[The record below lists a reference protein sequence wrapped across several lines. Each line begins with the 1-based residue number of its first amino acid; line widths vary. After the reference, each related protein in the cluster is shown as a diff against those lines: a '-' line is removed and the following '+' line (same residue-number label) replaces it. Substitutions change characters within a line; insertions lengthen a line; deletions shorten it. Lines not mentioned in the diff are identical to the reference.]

1 MDKTI
6 LNETSLKLVVGFA
19 IKNTQEDFNVTQ
31 YNSSI
36 VHEFAKF
43 NIEKA
48 SNKIDRKAL
57 KMFNGLIKSS

>member
-1 MDKTI
+1 MDMTI

-31 YNSSI
+31 CNSSI
-36 VHEFAKF
+36 VHEIAKL
-43 NIEKA
+43 NIKKA